1 MAATYK
7 RVQVEVGSIKFFPQ
21 EARYSVTRDTNQ
33 VGRRIGESMRARAY
47 VWMDVHD
54 TSRLS
59 QDDMIQLWKKAT
71 DAKDEPE
78 KVSITYYHEDGD
90 RVLTNVEFMGWI
102 AAFETFNPQSNGA
115 SFGRGNF
122 GTAPV
127 TAENGQFSAGYN
139 NILYMELV
147 AALDDP
153 NVPKHK
159 LTK

>member
-21 EARYSVTRDTNQ
+21 EARYAVTRDTNQ
-33 VGRRIGESMRARAY
+33 VGRRIGESMKARAY
-47 VWMDVHD
+47 IWMDAHD
-54 TSRLS
+54 TARLS

-71 DAKDEPE
+71 DPKDEPE
-78 KVSITYYHEDGD
+78 KVSITYYLEDGD
-90 RVLTNVEFMGWI
+90 RVLSNVEFMGWI
-102 AAFETFNPQSNGA
+102 AAFETYNPQSSGA
-115 SFGRGNF
+115 SFSRHGSG
-122 GTAPV
+122 GS
-127 TAENGQFSAGYN
+127 GQFDGGPASGFN
-139 NILYMELV
+139 NILYIELV